1 MMETLALSHAGL
13 AINQSKFPKI
23 NGGSEIHNMAFI
35 LASVFADQYE
45 PGLTLP
51 SICFIIGKT
60 NVYPKSTR
68 VSHLYLYIIPF
79 YSLTKYMIS
88 KFPLA
93 PS

>member
-1 MMETLALSHAGL
+1 MMETLALSYAGL